1 MLNLILSD
9 KLHPDGLCLIA
20 ITPSIIAKKEKAYKL
35 LKMDLYMEDVP

>member
-1 MLNLILSD
+1 MLKLILPD

-20 ITPSIIAKKEKAYKL
+20 STPSSIAKKEKAYKL